1 VHCGGGGGEDY
12 ELWKERQVN
21 RRAGEEYFL
30 WKERSG
36 RMMTKMEDEA
46 IQEELIAWHERMA

>member
-1 VHCGGGGGEDY
+1 MHCGGGGDY